1 MAMYGEKTD
10 RTLDYASL
18 RREIIEEAEQLNRI
32 NLATAYN
39 NQVHAFYP
47 LCVFIDLNA
56 YIVLTEQFIWVK
68 EIQRNPNVVL
78 NTYNKQFYGTAKIL
92 GDPYDDK
99 YWRIRMRFKKK
110 HRIMWDR
117 CINIPKTTL
126 IEVKV
131 NQVTIMDYQND
142 YVPYW
147 KVTHID
153 AMKGE
158 AYWNYI
164 FEEPPYWLQ
173 ITESKPELIIN
184 EHTSEQVMEE
194 QTKGK

>member
-1 MAMYGEKTD
+1 MKAMYGEKTD
-10 RTLDYASL
+10 KTLDYASL
-18 RREIIEEAEQLNRI
+18 RAEIIEEAEQLNRI

-39 NQVHAFYP
+39 NQVHSFYP

-78 NTYNKQFYGTAKIL
+78 NTYNKQLYGTAKLL

-99 YWRIRMRFKKK
+99 HWRVRKRFKEK

-117 CINIPKTTL
+117 CINIPRTIL

-147 KVTHID
+147 KVTHLD
-153 AMKGE
+153 TLKEE
-158 AYWNYI
+158 AYWQYI

-173 ITESKPELIIN
+173 IIEPVMKPIADIKLKEITRYA
-184 EHTSEQVMEE
+184 E
-194 QTKGK
+194 K

>member
-1 MAMYGEKTD
+1 MYGEKTD
-10 RTLDYASL
+10 RTLNYTAL
-18 RREIIEEAEQLNRI
+18 RAEIIAEAEQLNRI

-47 LCVFIDLNA
+47 LCVFIDLNV
-56 YIVLTEQFIWVK
+56 YIVLTEQFIWVR
-68 EIQRNPNVVL
+68 EIERNPNVVL
-78 NTYNKQFYGTAKIL
+78 NTYNKQFYGTAKLL
-92 GDPYDDK
+92 GDPYDDRH
-99 YWRIRMRFKKK
+99 WRVRKRFKEK

-117 CINIPKTTL
+117 CINVPRTIL

-131 NQVTIMDYQND
+131 NQVTLMDYQND

-147 KVTHID
+147 KVTHLD
-153 AMKGE
+153 TNKQE

-173 ITESKPELIIN
+173 ITEPEQIIP
-184 EHTSEQVMEE
+184 EYIQSQIIEE
-194 QTKGK
+194 QTKTK